1 MKKRWKA
8 GILLLLVLMTVVW
21 WNRKLLE
28 INPFHP
34 VMADTV
40 YRVITCEDQS
50 LLVADK
56 SGNRIYRINQDR
68 QIEFVLNGTRSQN
81 GFYDAKQMYSGED
94 GSIYLLDVRRTGS
107 RKMEQE
113 RILKYDRNGKMV
125 QVVSDI
131 RYDENERVHKI
142 LFCLFIWKMAQLTVL
157 THNGKSISAKL
168 EPDDLSIQS
177 INPVDRILV
186 DALVFVV
193 PDIRHNLNHLPVSVV
208 L

>member
-40 YRVITCEDQS
+40 YRVI
-50 LLVADK
+50 K

-113 RILKYDRNGKMV
+113 RICRYSVLSMIFRSYFAKM
-125 QVVSDI
+125 S
-131 RYDENERVHKI
+131 
-142 LFCLFIWKMAQLTVL
+142 T
-157 THNGKSISAKL
+157 
-168 EPDDLSIQS
+168 
-177 INPVDRILV
+177 RI
-186 DALVFVV
+186 
-193 PDIRHNLNHLPVSVV
+193 
-208 L
+208 

>member
-1 MKKRWKA
+1 MNMKKRWKA
-8 GILLLLVLMTVVW
+8 GILLLLVLMTIVW

-131 RYDENERVHKI
+131 RYDQQDRWTG
-142 LFCLFIWKMAQLTVL
+142 WKDRLV
-157 THNGKSISAKL
+157 
-168 EPDDLSIQS
+168 
-177 INPVDRILV
+177 PVYWRWI
-186 DALVFVV
+186 FHYESG
-193 PDIRHNLNHLPVSVV
+193 R
-208 L
+208 

>member
-1 MKKRWKA
+1 
-8 GILLLLVLMTVVW
+8 MTIVW

-68 QIEFVLNGTRSQN
+68 QIEVCFKWNEKPEW
-81 GFYDAKQMYSGED
+81 FYDAKQMYSGED
-94 GSIYLLDVRRTGS
+94 GSIYLLDVRAY
-107 RKMEQE
+107 RKPEDGAG

-131 RYDENERVHKI
+131 RYDENERV
-142 LFCLFIWKMAQLTVL
+142 
-157 THNGKSISAKL
+157 
-168 EPDDLSIQS
+168 
-177 INPVDRILV
+177 
-186 DALVFVV
+186 
-193 PDIRHNLNHLPVSVV
+193 
-208 L
+208 

>member
-1 MKKRWKA
+1 
-8 GILLLLVLMTVVW
+8 
-21 WNRKLLE
+21 
-28 INPFHP
+28 
-34 VMADTV
+34 MADTV

-131 RYDENERVHKI
+131 RYDENERVYKNAI
-142 LFCLFIWKMAQLTVL
+142 NRI
-157 THNGKSISAKL
+157 
-168 EPDDLSIQS
+168 DDS
-177 INPVDRILV
+177 
-186 DALVFVV
+186 
-193 PDIRHNLNHLPVSVV
+193 
-208 L
+208 